1 MKSLCLPGLRGGG
14 AAVGG
19 KGKQICKDALAKE
32 VRHPVAFNLSAVPLR
47 LYLLPLDCS
56 LALPLIT
63 DYCKE
68 KERREEGGETEF
80 SFPACSGGG

>member
-1 MKSLCLPGLRGGG
+1 M
-14 AAVGG
+14 GG

-47 LYLLPLDCS
+47 KYLLPLNCS

-63 DYCKE
+63 DYRKE
-68 KERREEGGETEF
+68 KERREEGMETRL
-80 SFPACSGGG
+80 SFWLVLAEDDR

>member
-1 MKSLCLPGLRGGG
+1 M
-14 AAVGG
+14 GG

-47 LYLLPLDCS
+47 KYLLPLNCS

-63 DYCKE
+63 HYCKE
-68 KERREEGGETEF
+68 KEITEEAEETEL
-80 SFPACSGGG
+80 SFPA

>member
-1 MKSLCLPGLRGGG
+1 M
-14 AAVGG
+14 GG

-47 LYLLPLDCS
+47 RNLLPLACS

-63 DYCKE
+63 NCCKE
-68 KERREEGGETEF
+68 KERREEEGETAL
-80 SFPACSGGG
+80 SFPAWSGGG

>member
-1 MKSLCLPGLRGGG
+1 M
-14 AAVGG
+14 GG

-47 LYLLPLDCS
+47 RYLLPLDCS

-63 DYCKE
+63 DYCK
-68 KERREEGGETEF
+68 REG
-80 SFPACSGGG
+80 A